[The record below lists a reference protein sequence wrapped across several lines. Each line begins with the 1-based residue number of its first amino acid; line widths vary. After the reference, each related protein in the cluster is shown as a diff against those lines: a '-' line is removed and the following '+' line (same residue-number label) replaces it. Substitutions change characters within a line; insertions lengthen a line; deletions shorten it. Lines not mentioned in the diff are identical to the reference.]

1 MSASFQPGQIE
12 IAPGYLDWAGVC
24 FYMRNTAFDAHKS
37 NDGALLNSGKPSAL
51 ANGTGYRTTAS
62 RRWNTLAFSLPV
74 VAALMTVGC
83 GDRPSDGSGAS
94 NPRLHVAFIVK
105 SSTDPFWLDA
115 IAGGR
120 RAAEGLNIDIEVL
133 TPIDES
139 NIAEQVAM
147 VEDVVQKG
155 VDGIV
160 LAPVDSDALVGAVEK
175 ANEAGIP
182 VAAIDTGVNGGKLVT
197 FSASDN
203 IRAA

>member
-1 MSASFQPGQIE
+1 M
-12 IAPGYLDWAGVC
+12 
-24 FYMRNTAFDAHKS
+24 
-37 NDGALLNSGKPSAL
+37 
-51 ANGTGYRTTAS
+51 
-62 RRWNTLAFSLPV
+62 
-74 VAALMTVGC
+74 GC

-160 LAPVDSDALVGAVEK
+160 LAPVDSDALVGAVER

-197 FSASDN
+197 FSAADN
-203 IRAA
+203 IRAAMMAADRLA